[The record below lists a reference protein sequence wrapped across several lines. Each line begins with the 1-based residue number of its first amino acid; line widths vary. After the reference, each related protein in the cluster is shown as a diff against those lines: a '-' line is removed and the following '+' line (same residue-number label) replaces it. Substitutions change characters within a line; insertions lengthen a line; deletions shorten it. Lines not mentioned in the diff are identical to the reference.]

1 MNYNKFLSLFVLFY
15 SYNFIYSQSISL
27 GTGSNTGFNDFGPMY
42 TNTTNGSASRYAYI
56 FPNTLLKDLK
66 HGDSIFSL
74 EFFKSGGI
82 SISGTC
88 NLKIYIRTTIFSNYG
103 NGNINWVNRSSATG
117 MKKVYDKNPL
127 SEIGNSNGWRRFSF
141 NQPFVVDTTLG
152 ENLEILIEYSQS
164 SAQQASIFW
173 SYETNG
179 YSNNQVKFARVNSGT
194 IPDTTNSSTFVHP
207 AIRINFPRLNNFD
220 CRINL
225 VYALGKL
232 PVPLGN
238 PDTVKAKIQNIS
250 RYDINNLKV
259 YLESKGSNNYIDS
272 LNYNIKSLEEKT
284 ITLPVIYPK
293 NKGLDSIFVKIK
305 NDDNNS
311 NNTFKV
317 YREATKYVYSYRDV
331 TRPLDGGIGFVRESG
346 DFVARFYCDSV
357 KNINQI
363 TVNFSTLNIKC
374 KIGIWAAD
382 GPNGLPNTLIWQ
394 SDTITSAP
402 TFISPVLPFVSVS
415 GYYYVGVRQIG
426 TQNVGFGFQFEDP
439 VRENTFFYKVNQ
451 SGAAWTDFA
460 PDAPFK
466 FAIEPRIQTI
476 KDVAP
481 IKFEY
486 PRDTIN
492 LNTVKTMAPR
502 ATIFNYG
509 SQSQTTAFNTTMQI
523 KRFNSTVYTSTK
535 SDTLSTGLKR
545 TIKFDSTFLPSLSG
559 DYDVTIITKLS
570 GDELKD
576 NDTLKSKLVVAN
588 YKDVG
593 PATIFDPSN
602 GTEYEQFV
610 DTIYPTCI
618 VQNYGLDKQ
627 GPFNVKVTMYDS
639 FKNVVFTESKPLTL
653 NALQSSIVFFSAY
666 PCSVTGSYKCVF
678 TTDLNVDIKRKND
691 TSFSLFKIIRSN
703 DVAVT
708 QIHYPGMDS
717 VIKFPV
723 VAKNPSV
730 EIENFGTVNQAF
742 DFPVYFKIFYKDSLI
757 YFDSTLTTS
766 FRLNPN
772 TIFFKN
778 FTTNKK
784 GYYTMMAYTNL
795 DTDQFRLNDTLKGR
809 FSVDLPDDVQ
819 PLSSSSNLVF
829 PELNSQVD
837 IGKVYAPKVYIR
849 NNGFVSQVTPFPVV
863 FMVKKGNVTEYLSIK
878 NVQID
883 NGQTQRIVFDS
894 TFILNDTNRRTVLI
908 YTALPNDYVKKNDT
922 IRGFYYGK
930 NTYDVGVSNVIIPK
944 FNDSLL
950 ININP
955 ILPKIT
961 VTNFGDSVK
970 GVFRTTVKIINKA
983 NNNVL
988 YNEFKDSSF
997 GSLKNMDLRFPIFNA
1012 LTSNTNLELIAY
1024 TNYSFDQNKSND
1036 TFIRAFKYLYLY
1048 DLKAQ
1053 QIVNPLQN
1061 SKIKNNANSFQ
1072 PQVSIKNNGPM
1083 NFGNGLA
1090 TLTIKLQNQNNTET
1104 EVYNDTLNV
1113 PMLSSNTIWQG
1124 TLNKQFNPASQALGK
1139 YKAYLKLFTNIDQI
1153 DSNNNITNEFEIIDY
1168 TSVYLVENNDLKIFP
1183 NPSNHE
1189 LNVIF
1194 NNKELFNSIS
1204 LYDMNGKLLFENN
1217 SSYGDIKINTS
1228 EFSSG
1233 IYSLKI
1239 NHKIYKITI
1248 QH

>member
-1 MNYNKFLSLFVLFY
+1 MKINFTRFISLIIIFLTTNSSF
-15 SYNFIYSQSISL
+15 SQTIKL

-56 FPNTLLKDLK
+56 FPQNLVSSLN
-66 HGDSIFSL
+66 HGDSITDI
-74 EFFKSGGI
+74 EFYRNGGI
-82 SISGTC
+82 TLSGTC
-88 NLKIYIRTTIFSNYG
+88 NFAIYIRTTISSSYG
-103 NGNINWVNRSSATG
+103 NGNINWVNRLGATG
-117 MKKVYDKNPL
+117 MTKVYDNNPA
-127 SEIGNSNGWRRFSF
+127 SVIGSTDGWKRFVF
-141 NQPFVVDTTLG
+141 DQPYVVDTTLG
-152 ENLEILIEYSQS
+152 ENLEILVEYTQS

-194 IPDTTNSSTFVHP
+194 IPDTTNSSSFVHP
-207 AIRINFPRLNNFD
+207 AIRINFPRNNKD
-220 CRINL
+220 AEVNMA
-225 VYALGKL
+225 YSMGKL
-232 PVPLGN
+232 PVPIGN
-238 PDTVKAKIQNIS
+238 PDTIKAFIQNVGKK
-250 RYDINNLKV
+250 DFNNLKV
-259 YLESKGSNNYIDS
+259 YVESKGANNILDS
-272 LNYNIKSLEEKT
+272 MN
-284 ITLPVIYPK
+284 ITLNKQDEKLFKLPLMYPY
-293 NKGLDSIFVKIK
+293 NLGLDSIFVRIP

-311 NNTFKV
+311 NNRFKV
-317 YREATKYVYSYRDV
+317 FREATKYVYSYRDI
-331 TRPLDGGIGFVRESG
+331 TRPLDGGIGFNGRSG

-382 GPNGLPNTLIWQ
+382 GPNGLPNTLLWQ
-394 SDTITSAP
+394 SDTISSAP
-402 TFISPVLPFVSVS
+402 TFITPVLPFITVS
-415 GYYYVGVRQIG
+415 GYYYLGVRQIG

-439 VRENTFFYKVNQ
+439 VRENTFFYKENRV
-451 SGAAWTDFA
+451 GMTWTDFA

-466 FAIEPRIQTI
+466 FAIEPRIQSI

-492 LNTVKTMAPR
+492 LNTVKTMAPK

-509 SQSQTTAFNTTMQI
+509 SQSQTTAFNTTIQI

-535 SDTLSTGLKR
+535 SDTLSTGIKR

-602 GTEYEQFV
+602 GTDYEQFV

-653 NALQSSIVFFSAY
+653 NALQSSIMFFSAY

-678 TTDLNVDIKRKND
+678 TTDLNIDIKRKND
-691 TSFSLFKIIRSN
+691 TTFSLFKIIRSN

-723 VAKNPSV
+723 VAKAPSV
-730 EIENFGTVNQAF
+730 EIENFGTLNQAF

-766 FRLNPN
+766 FRQNPN

-795 DTDQFRLNDTLKGR
+795 ETDQYRLNDTLKGR

-837 IGKVYAPKVYIR
+837 IGKMYAPKVYIR
-849 NNGFVSQVTPFPVV
+849 NNGFISQVTPFPVV
-863 FMVKKGNVTEYLSIK
+863 FMVKKGNVT
-878 NVQID
+878 
-883 NGQTQRIVFDS
+883 
-894 TFILNDTNRRTVLI
+894 
-908 YTALPNDYVKKNDT
+908 
-922 IRGFYYGK
+922 
-930 NTYDVGVSNVIIPK
+930 
-944 FNDSLL
+944 
-950 ININP
+950 
-955 ILPKIT
+955 
-961 VTNFGDSVK
+961 
-970 GVFRTTVKIINKA
+970 
-983 NNNVL
+983 
-988 YNEFKDSSF
+988 
-997 GSLKNMDLRFPIFNA
+997 
-1012 LTSNTNLELIAY
+1012 
-1024 TNYSFDQNKSND
+1024 
-1036 TFIRAFKYLYLY
+1036 
-1048 DLKAQ
+1048 
-1053 QIVNPLQN
+1053 
-1061 SKIKNNANSFQ
+1061 
-1072 PQVSIKNNGPM
+1072 
-1083 NFGNGLA
+1083 
-1090 TLTIKLQNQNNTET
+1090 
-1104 EVYNDTLNV
+1104 
-1113 PMLSSNTIWQG
+1113 
-1124 TLNKQFNPASQALGK
+1124 
-1139 YKAYLKLFTNIDQI
+1139 
-1153 DSNNNITNEFEIIDY
+1153 
-1168 TSVYLVENNDLKIFP
+1168 
-1183 NPSNHE
+1183 
-1189 LNVIF
+1189 
-1194 NNKELFNSIS
+1194 
-1204 LYDMNGKLLFENN
+1204 
-1217 SSYGDIKINTS
+1217 
-1228 EFSSG
+1228 
-1233 IYSLKI
+1233 
-1239 NHKIYKITI
+1239 
-1248 QH
+1248 